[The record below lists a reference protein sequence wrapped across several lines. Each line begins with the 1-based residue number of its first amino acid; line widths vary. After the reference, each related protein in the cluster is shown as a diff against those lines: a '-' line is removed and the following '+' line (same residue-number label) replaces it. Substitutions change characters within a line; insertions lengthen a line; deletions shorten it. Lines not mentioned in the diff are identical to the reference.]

1 MSNRT
6 VVTAANA
13 PGAIGPYSHGIR
25 AGNLLFTSG
34 QIALDPKSGQM
45 VGQGDVAAETRQV
58 MANLQAV
65 LEAGGSSLS
74 AVVKTTIYLAD
85 MGDFAAVNQV
95 YGEYFGAEA
104 PARSTV
110 QVARLPRDA
119 RVEIDAVALAE

>member
-95 YGEYFGAEA
+95 YGEYFGVEA

-110 QVARLPRDA
+110 QVARLPKDA